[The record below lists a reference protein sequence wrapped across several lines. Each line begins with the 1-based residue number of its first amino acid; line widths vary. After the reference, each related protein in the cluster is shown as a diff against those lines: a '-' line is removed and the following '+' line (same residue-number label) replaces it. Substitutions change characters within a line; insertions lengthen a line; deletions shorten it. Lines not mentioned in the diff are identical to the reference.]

1 MSTLHSLES
10 YGSRCTFSDTG
21 RTLLLDYIVDNV
33 FVCDSGFVRGLGQ
46 QCDRQVQSADGT

>member
-1 MSTLHSLES
+1 MVLDVLFQTLA
-10 YGSRCTFSDTG
+10 G
-21 RTLLLDYIVDNV
+21 VDNV